1 MQAQGQVAR
10 RLTSDQVTFFE
21 REGYLIIEDLL
32 THEELQ
38 PVVDEISEAIDMQA
52 RRLVASGELSRLYD
66 EYDFEHRLTKICEE
80 TDKVALGIWAGQPS
94 GPAFFDL
101 IRNPSLLDVA
111 EQFCGP
117 ELIGSSLYRLR
128 PKVPNNLISAVPW
141 HQDSAYAEEFCDEH
155 LMLTFW
161 IALVDATE
169 ENGCMWVI
177 PRTHQGGVLPHKN
190 PRDGRPYLIIPK
202 DRLPPDRPPVCVPVR
217 KGGALLMTNRT
228 PHASFDNRTD
238 RVRYSIDIR
247 YQSAQLPTN
256 APITRLEGEFVGSEE
271 GDVPPACYP
280 PEADFLLRSRRRPDE
295 VITTAA
301 EFNRIRSEHIRRATT
316 PRTSPK
322 HKRWTAAVEE

>member
-1 MQAQGQVAR
+1 MQAQGQVAQ

-38 PVVDEISEAIDMQA
+38 PVVNEISEAIDMQA

-66 EYDFEHRLTKICEE
+66 EYDFEHRLTKICDE
-80 TDKVALGIWAGQPS
+80 TDKVALGIWAGQLS

-256 APITRLEGEFVGSEE
+256 TQRYGYNRERQPH
-271 GDVPPACYP
+271 
-280 PEADFLLRSRRRPDE
+280 RRRPRKVLE
-295 VITTAA
+295 RRVRFFFLAGVWRGWTVVMKRIFNVVVSLIKGTVITFRTNP
-301 EFNRIRSEHIRRATT
+301 FLPVRPHIR
-316 PRTSPK
+316 
-322 HKRWTAAVEE
+322 